1 MKISASRCDYHIEG
15 GQWCDCKYIETFK
28 CLCRNY
34 GEIVV
39 WCHRTLTFLVF
50 NHAKLPEV

>member
-39 WCHRTLTFLVF
+39 WCHRTL
-50 NHAKLPEV
+50 